1 MYVVYR
7 WLLAY
12 FKDGVGNSVRVRVK
26 SIFFKSFCIKFL
38 NIQTSFK
45 TLNDLKKK
53 EKIPWSLAATGL

>member
-26 SIFFKSFCIKFL
+26 SIFFKIILYKISQHPDIIQNIK
-38 NIQTSFK
+38 
-45 TLNDLKKK
+45 
-53 EKIPWSLAATGL
+53 